1 MKKITRVICLV
12 LSLMLFVNLGS
23 FEVLATDAEGQQDKV
38 EAADQAQSQEPS
50 SKTETDITAD
60 TEAESP

>member
-23 FEVLATDAEGQQDKV
+23 FEVLAADAEGQQDKV
-38 EAADQAQSQEPS
+38 EEADQAQSQEL
-50 SKTETDITAD
+50 
-60 TEAESP
+60 